1 VVARKKDDAAFKKI
15 WELTPLDRS
24 GAKDIQPYVDSLLA
38 CPFFAPEGN
47 RDGDHYVQLILF
59 ADAADADF
67 FDQHVLEM
75 ISAACRGFV
84 DLLEDLLAR
93 RAIRPVPTFY
103 PGCKV
108 DVDNELSTKIELLR
122 GLGVEFIDTADK
134 GWKAGLT
141 FRALRSVEL
150 EVSPFMKVGA

>member
-75 ISAACRGFV
+75 ISAAC
-84 DLLEDLLAR
+84 L
-93 RAIRPVPTFY
+93 
-103 PGCKV
+103 C
-108 DVDNELSTKIELLR
+108 
-122 GLGVEFIDTADK
+122 
-134 GWKAGLT
+134 
-141 FRALRSVEL
+141 
-150 EVSPFMKVGA
+150 